1 MSPSAIVARTP
12 IGNGLTIG
20 PASAD
25 LPLDG
30 VSARVE
36 VKGDRVVLTDSS
48 GSRTVPA
55 SGAVRIGPYLF
66 SSAGPRGR
74 TLLLVFGDTHRP
86 VTASWYAYSSAQIF
100 TVDLRGPATP
110 PRRPRLDA
118 DGIEVEALEVGKV
131 TVPLGPG
138 GTALT
143 VYEMGGGASEDASE
157 LVVYFQDRT
166 NGKGS
171 YPAGRFVELIPAAAG
186 RYLIDF
192 NRASNPYCA
201 YSTIY
206 PCPAPWPGNL
216 IDVPVPAGE
225 RYGPSG
231 GEKSP

>member
-1 MSPSAIVARTP
+1 MTPPPEPAPPPVWRGLLQAGLWLSALVAPLHAQAPPELTASRQAFSEWLGHAPMSPSAIVARTP

-131 TVPLGPG
+131 TVPLVICNLRFSKV
-138 GTALT
+138 LT
-143 VYEMGGGASEDASE
+143 
-157 LVVYFQDRT
+157 
-166 NGKGS
+166 
-171 YPAGRFVELIPAAAG
+171 
-186 RYLIDF
+186 
-192 NRASNPYCA
+192 
-201 YSTIY
+201 
-206 PCPAPWPGNL
+206 
-216 IDVPVPAGE
+216 
-225 RYGPSG
+225 
-231 GEKSP
+231 